1 MLNAGLPG
9 SVSLVGQGVTD
20 QVFHIIFR
28 VSIEASWI
36 ELGDLRGASDGQEG
50 VVPGGVGAVVGV
62 FGGVRVMAADA
73 KLFAVGDL

>member
-1 MLNAGLPG
+1 MLNASLPG
-9 SVSLVGQGVTD
+9 RISLAGQGVTD
-20 QVFHIIFR
+20 RVFHIFFP

-50 VVPGGVGAVVGV
+50 VVPGGVGAVVCV
-62 FGGVRVMAADA
+62 LGGVRVMAADA

>member
-1 MLNAGLPG
+1 MLGK
-9 SVSLVGQGVTD
+9 GVTD
-20 QVFHIIFR
+20 QAFHIIFP

-62 FGGVRVMAADA
+62 LGGVRVMAADA